1 MNSRTYWA
9 IRETRNRNKNKRE
22 EKQYDKEVEKIY
34 QNMIDEINKEIN
46 GFYSRYATKEGITMA
61 EAKKRVAKIDMEE
74 YERKAKKYVKE
85 KNFSEQANTEMRLY
99 NLTMKINRL
108 EMLKA
113 RIGLEMVS
121 GFDELQKYYDEILTK
136 RTLDEF
142 ERKAGILGKSV
153 SDPRKAAEVI
163 VNASFKN
170 ATFSDRI
177 WMYQGMLK
185 SELDK
190 LLQTGLIQGQNP
202 RVLARHLKERF
213 GVSQYNAE
221 RLMRTEMARV
231 QSEASK
237 RSMEENGFEE
247 YEFMAEGTACPIC
260 RALDGKHFRVKDMLP
275 GTNAAP
281 MHPNCRCD
289 VTPYIDRKEFEN
301 WLDFLDKGGT
311 TEEWNKLK
319 KKKKSVEKPGSSGI
333 MNSSST
339 QEDIQVHSVGK
350 IDRDIYKCITKDI
363 VTDEVIITDERIEH
377 IKERHP
383 NDYERFYSYIPEIIS
398 NPDYIIE
405 ANKPNTAVV
414 LKEIEERGE
423 KFKLVLRIKVQ
434 GDPEEYKN
442 SIMTFWHI
450 GETTWRKTLKNKTI
464 LYKKE

>member
-34 QNMIDEINKEIN
+34 QNMIDEIDKEIN

-281 MHPNCRCD
+281 MHPNCRCAD
-289 VTPYIDRKEFEN
+289 APYMDRKAFEN

-319 KKKKSVEKPGSSGI
+319 KKKKSVEKVNDSDI
-333 MNSSST
+333 MKLPRYKEAVIPKAKFT
-339 QEDIQVHSVGK
+339 QYALNPDKDPDKAKAFEKALGYTVDNADELISQIYDKISKYNAKEKPDNGWGK
-350 IDRDIYKCITKDI
+350 RYEVIMDI
-363 VTDEVIITDERIEH
+363 VG
-377 IKERHP
+377 P
-383 NDYERFYSYIPEIIS
+383 NGKTAKVLTAWID
-398 NPDYIIE
+398 D
-405 ANKPNTAVV
+405 KNT
-414 LKEIEERGE
+414 GE
-423 KFKLVLRIKVQ
+423 MRLTSVYVDR
-434 GDPEEYKN
+434 E
-442 SIMTFWHI
+442 
-450 GETTWRKTLKNKTI
+450 
-464 LYKKE
+464 

>member
-74 YERKAKKYVKE
+74 YERKAEKYVKE

-99 NLTMKINRL
+99 NLTMKVNRL

-281 MHPNCRCD
+281 MHPNCRCAD
-289 VTPYIDRKEFEN
+289 APYMDRKAFEN
-301 WLDFLDKGGT
+301 WM
-311 TEEWNKLK
+311 EE
-319 KKKKSVEKPGSSGI
+319 KSIEKDSGSGI
-333 MNSSST
+333 IKSGAISGARNPEGNAAKEHAERYYGLVRKMKTDVS
-339 QEDIQVHSVGK
+339 K
-350 IDRDIYKCITKDI
+350 IAKT
-363 VTDEVIITDERIEH
+363 TG
-377 IKERHP
+377 
-383 NDYERFYSYIPEIIS
+383 YSE
-398 NPDYIIE
+398 
-405 ANKPNTAVV
+405 
-414 LKEIEERGE
+414 KEIEEVKKYIFMDTHNLGTEGVKRFDPDYMMAESWRRLIEGQPKPHDLTLINHEIME
-423 KFKLVLRIKVQ
+423 KELMQKGYSQEEAHIITSKKYNYGKEAHEFYDKIKK
-434 GDPEEYKN
+434 Y
-442 SIMTFWHI
+442 
-450 GETTWRKTLKNKTI
+450 RK
-464 LYKKE
+464 E

>member
-22 EKQYDKEVEKIY
+22 EKKYDKEIEKIY

-61 EAKKRVAKIDMEE
+61 EAKKRVAKLDIEE
-74 YERKAKKYVKE
+74 YERKAEKYVKE

-99 NLTMKINRL
+99 NLTMKVNRL

-121 GFDELQKYYDEILTK
+121 GFDELQKYFDEILTD
-136 RTLDEF
+136 RSLDEF
-142 ERKAGILGKSV
+142 ERQAGILGKSV
-153 SDPRKAAEVI
+153 SDPKKASEVI

-231 QSEASK
+231 QTESAK
-237 RSMEENGFEE
+237 RSMEENEFEE
-247 YEFMAEGTACPIC
+247 YEFMAEGTACPVC
-260 RALDGKHFRVKDMLP
+260 RAINGKHYKVKDMLP
-275 GTNAAP
+275 GTNASP
-281 MHPNCRCD
+281 MHPSCHCA
-289 VTPYIDRKEFEN
+289 VTPYMDRKEFEN
-301 WLDFLDKGGT
+301 WL
-311 TEEWNKLK
+311 
-319 KKKKSVEKPGSSGI
+319 S
-333 MNSSST
+333 
-339 QEDIQVHSVGK
+339 
-350 IDRDIYKCITKDI
+350 
-363 VTDEVIITDERIEH
+363 EH
-377 IKERHP
+377 G
-383 NDYERFYSYIPEIIS
+383 Y
-398 NPDYIIE
+398 
-405 ANKPNTAVV
+405 
-414 LKEIEERGE
+414 
-423 KFKLVLRIKVQ
+423 
-434 GDPEEYKN
+434 
-442 SIMTFWHI
+442 
-450 GETTWRKTLKNKTI
+450 
-464 LYKKE
+464 

>member
-34 QNMIDEINKEIN
+34 QNMIDEIDKEIN

-281 MHPNCRCD
+281 MHPNCRCAD
-289 VTPYIDRKEFEN
+289 APYMDRKAFEN

-319 KKKKSVEKPGSSGI
+319 KKKKSVEKVNDSDI
-333 MNSSST
+333 MKLPRYKEAVIPKAKFT
-339 QEDIQVHSVGK
+339 QYALNPDKDPDKAKAFEKALGYTVDNADELISQIYDKISKYNAKEKPDNGWGK
-350 IDRDIYKCITKDI
+350 RYEVIMDI
-363 VTDEVIITDERIEH
+363 VG
-377 IKERHP
+377 P
-383 NDYERFYSYIPEIIS
+383 NGKTAKVLTAWIDDKNTGEIRLTS
-398 NPDYIIE
+398 VYVDRE
-405 ANKPNTAVV
+405 
-414 LKEIEERGE
+414 
-423 KFKLVLRIKVQ
+423 
-434 GDPEEYKN
+434 
-442 SIMTFWHI
+442 
-450 GETTWRKTLKNKTI
+450 
-464 LYKKE
+464 

>member
-1 MNSRTYWA
+1 MDSQTYWKN
-9 IRETRNRNKNKRE
+9 RETEQRKHNIRDE
-22 EKQYDKEVEKIY
+22 AEYQKQIRAIY
-34 QNMIDEINKEIN
+34 QNMIDEIEKEIN
-46 GFYSRYATKEGITMA
+46 GFYGKYAKKEGITMA
-61 EAKKRVAKIDMEE
+61 DARKRAAKADIEALG
-74 YERKAKKYVKE
+74 RKAAKYVKE
-85 KNFSEQANTEMRLY
+85 KDFSEQANEEMRLY
-99 NLTMKINRL
+99 NMTMKVNRL
-108 EMLKA
+108 EFLKA
-113 RIGLEMVS
+113 QIGLEMVA
-121 GFDELQKYYDEILTK
+121 GFDELQKYYNEILTE
-136 RTLDEF
+136 RTISEF
-142 ERKAGILGKSV
+142 ERQAGILGKTV
-153 SDPRKAAEVI
+153 QNNAKAANAI
-163 VNASFKN
+163 VNASFHN

-247 YEFMAEGTACPIC
+247 YEFMAKGTACPIC

-319 KKKKSVEKPGSSGI
+319 KKKKSVEKPGSSGM

-339 QEDIQVHSVGK
+339 KEDIQVHSVGK

>member
-22 EKQYDKEVEKIY
+22 EKKYDKEIEKIY

-46 GFYSRYATKEGITMA
+46 GFYSRYAKKEGITMA
-61 EAKKRVAKIDMEE
+61 EAKKRVAKLDIEE
-74 YERKAKKYVKE
+74 YERKAEKYVKE

-99 NLTMKINRL
+99 NLTMKVNRL

-121 GFDELQKYYDEILTK
+121 GFDELQKYYDEILNK
-136 RTLDEF
+136 RALDEF
-142 ERKAGILGKSV
+142 ERQAGILGKSV
-153 SDPRKAAEVI
+153 TDPKKEASVI

-231 QSEASK
+231 QTESAK
-237 RSMEENGFEE
+237 RSMEENEFEE

-260 RALDGKHFRVKDMLP
+260 RAIDGKHYKVKNMLP

-281 MHPNCRCD
+281 MHPNCRCA
-289 VTPYIDRKEFEN
+289 VTPYMDRKAFEN
-301 WLDFLDKGGT
+301 WI
-311 TEEWNKLK
+311 EE
-319 KKKKSVEKPGSSGI
+319 KSIEKPDSSGI

-339 QEDIQVHSVGK
+339 KEDIEVHSVGK
-350 IDRDIYKCITKDI
+350 IDRDIYKCITKNI

>member
-34 QNMIDEINKEIN
+34 QNMIDEIDKEIN

-61 EAKKRVAKIDMEE
+61 EAKKRVAKIDMEG

-281 MHPNCRCD
+281 MHPNCRCAD
-289 VTPYIDRKEFEN
+289 APYMDRKAFEN

-319 KKKKSVEKPGSSGI
+319 KKKKSVEKVNDSDI
-333 MNSSST
+333 MKLPRYKEAVIPKAKFT
-339 QEDIQVHSVGK
+339 QYALNPDKDPDKAKAFEKALGYTVDNADELISQIYDKISKYNAKEKPDNGWGK
-350 IDRDIYKCITKDI
+350 RYEVIMDI
-363 VTDEVIITDERIEH
+363 VG
-377 IKERHP
+377 P
-383 NDYERFYSYIPEIIS
+383 NGKTAKVLTAWIDDKNTGEIRLTS
-398 NPDYIIE
+398 VYVDRE
-405 ANKPNTAVV
+405 
-414 LKEIEERGE
+414 
-423 KFKLVLRIKVQ
+423 
-434 GDPEEYKN
+434 
-442 SIMTFWHI
+442 
-450 GETTWRKTLKNKTI
+450 
-464 LYKKE
+464 

>member
-170 ATFSDRI
+170 ATFYDRI

-319 KKKKSVEKPGSSGI
+319 KKKKSVEKVNDSDI
-333 MNSSST
+333 MKLPRYKEAVIPKAKFT
-339 QEDIQVHSVGK
+339 QYALNPDKDPDKAKAFEKALGYTVDNADELISQIYDK
-350 IDRDIYKCITKDI
+350 ISKYNAKEKPDNGWGQRYEVIMDI
-363 VTDEVIITDERIEH
+363 VG
-377 IKERHP
+377 P
-383 NDYERFYSYIPEIIS
+383 NGKTAKVLTAWIDDKNTGEIRLTS
-398 NPDYIIE
+398 VYVDRE
-405 ANKPNTAVV
+405 
-414 LKEIEERGE
+414 
-423 KFKLVLRIKVQ
+423 
-434 GDPEEYKN
+434 
-442 SIMTFWHI
+442 
-450 GETTWRKTLKNKTI
+450 
-464 LYKKE
+464 

>member
-1 MNSRTYWA
+1 MDSQTYWKN
-9 IRETRNRNKNKRE
+9 RETEQRKHNIRDE
-22 EKQYDKEVEKIY
+22 AEYQKQIRAIY
-34 QNMIDEINKEIN
+34 QNMIDEIEKEIN
-46 GFYSRYATKEGITMA
+46 GFYGKYAKKEGITMA
-61 EAKKRVAKIDMEE
+61 DARKRAAKADIEALG
-74 YERKAKKYVKE
+74 RKAAKYVKE
-85 KNFSEQANTEMRLY
+85 KDFSEQANEEMRLY
-99 NLTMKINRL
+99 NMTMKVNRL
-108 EMLKA
+108 EFLKA
-113 RIGLEMVS
+113 QIGLEMVA
-121 GFDELQKYYDEILTK
+121 GFDELQKYYNEILTE
-136 RTLDEF
+136 RTISEF
-142 ERKAGILGKSV
+142 ERQAGILGKTV
-153 SDPRKAAEVI
+153 QNNAKAANAI
-163 VNASFKN
+163 VNASFHN

-319 KKKKSVEKPGSSGI
+319 KKKKSVEKSGSSGM

-339 QEDIQVHSVGK
+339 KEDIQVHSVGK

>member
-74 YERKAKKYVKE
+74 YERKAEKYVKE

-221 RLMRTEMARV
+221 RLM
-231 QSEASK
+231 
-237 RSMEENGFEE
+237 
-247 YEFMAEGTACPIC
+247 
-260 RALDGKHFRVKDMLP
+260 
-275 GTNAAP
+275 
-281 MHPNCRCD
+281 
-289 VTPYIDRKEFEN
+289 
-301 WLDFLDKGGT
+301 
-311 TEEWNKLK
+311 
-319 KKKKSVEKPGSSGI
+319 
-333 MNSSST
+333 
-339 QEDIQVHSVGK
+339 
-350 IDRDIYKCITKDI
+350 
-363 VTDEVIITDERIEH
+363 
-377 IKERHP
+377 
-383 NDYERFYSYIPEIIS
+383 
-398 NPDYIIE
+398 
-405 ANKPNTAVV
+405 
-414 LKEIEERGE
+414 
-423 KFKLVLRIKVQ
+423 
-434 GDPEEYKN
+434 
-442 SIMTFWHI
+442 
-450 GETTWRKTLKNKTI
+450 
-464 LYKKE
+464 

>member
-34 QNMIDEINKEIN
+34 QNMIDEIDKEIN

-281 MHPNCRCD
+281 MHPNCRCAD
-289 VTPYIDRKEFEN
+289 APYMDRKAFEN

-319 KKKKSVEKPGSSGI
+319 KKK
-333 MNSSST
+333 
-339 QEDIQVHSVGK
+339 
-350 IDRDIYKCITKDI
+350 
-363 VTDEVIITDERIEH
+363 
-377 IKERHP
+377 
-383 NDYERFYSYIPEIIS
+383 
-398 NPDYIIE
+398 NP
-405 ANKPNTAVV
+405 
-414 LKEIEERGE
+414 LKR
-423 KFKLVLRIKVQ
+423 
-434 GDPEEYKN
+434 
-442 SIMTFWHI
+442 
-450 GETTWRKTLKNKTI
+450 
-464 LYKKE
+464 

>member
-34 QNMIDEINKEIN
+34 QNMIDEIDKEIN

-121 GFDELQKYYDEILTK
+121 GFDELQKYFDEILTD
-136 RTLDEF
+136 RSLDEF
-142 ERKAGILGKSV
+142 ERQAGILGKSV
-153 SDPRKAAEVI
+153 SDPKKASEVI

-185 SELDK
+185 SEIDK

-231 QSEASK
+231 QTESAK

-260 RALDGKHFRVKDMLP
+260 RAIDGKHYRVKDMLP

-281 MHPNCRCD
+281 MHPNCRCA
-289 VTPYIDRKEFEN
+289 VTPYMDRKAFEN
-301 WLDFLDKGGT
+301 WIEEKSIEKDSDSGIIKLPRYKEAVIPKSKFTQYALNPDKDPDKAKAFEKALGYT
-311 TEEWNKLK
+311 VDNADELISQIYDKISEYNAK
-319 KKKKSVEKPGSSGI
+319 EKPDNGWGKRYEVI
-333 MNSSST
+333 M
-339 QEDIQVHSVGK
+339 
-350 IDRDIYKCITKDI
+350 DI
-363 VTDEVIITDERIEH
+363 VG
-377 IKERHP
+377 P
-383 NDYERFYSYIPEIIS
+383 NGKTAKVLTAWIDDKNTGEIRLTS
-398 NPDYIIE
+398 VYVDRE
-405 ANKPNTAVV
+405 
-414 LKEIEERGE
+414 
-423 KFKLVLRIKVQ
+423 
-434 GDPEEYKN
+434 
-442 SIMTFWHI
+442 
-450 GETTWRKTLKNKTI
+450 
-464 LYKKE
+464 

>member
-170 ATFSDRI
+170 ATFYDRI

-319 KKKKSVEKPGSSGI
+319 KKKKSVEKVNDSDI
-333 MNSSST
+333 MKLPRYKEAVIPKAKFT
-339 QEDIQVHSVGK
+339 QYALNPDKDPDKAKAFEKALGYTVDNADELISQIYDK
-350 IDRDIYKCITKDI
+350 ISKYNAKEKPDNGWRKRYEVIMDI
-363 VTDEVIITDERIEH
+363 VG
-377 IKERHP
+377 P
-383 NDYERFYSYIPEIIS
+383 NGKTAKVLTAWIDDKNTGEIRLTS
-398 NPDYIIE
+398 VYVDRE
-405 ANKPNTAVV
+405 
-414 LKEIEERGE
+414 
-423 KFKLVLRIKVQ
+423 
-434 GDPEEYKN
+434 
-442 SIMTFWHI
+442 
-450 GETTWRKTLKNKTI
+450 
-464 LYKKE
+464 